1 MNVASMTRLQKPE
14 TSILLVDS
22 GFDGTRCNVGENQY
36 CVWRNWRWPLHGPAK
51 PCLHSWPTETETI
64 NVCCFKPL
72 RFSAL
77 KMCTAKIHC
86 MSSHPIDL
94 ATYLVLFPPREEH
107 YTLTNETRHI
117 MTSENDLY
125 I

>member
-1 MNVASMTRLQKPE
+1 MASPWPSEAMPA
-14 TSILLVDS
+14 LLAH
-22 GFDGTRCNVGENQY
+22 
-36 CVWRNWRWPLHGPAK
+36 RN
-51 PCLHSWPTETETI
+51 CETI

-86 MSSHPIDL
+86 MSSHPLDL